1 MSPRTN
7 IPLGSCSDAPDR
19 DAFCQT
25 KGHQQTTVNA
35 MIAYLGVG
43 QQRAL
48 WKLLVGRIPLAGW
61 TGPKY
66 PNGTGA
72 DTPTIDCGMPGVDGS
87 TGCLYNL
94 DVDPN
99 EHNNLGGDDKYAA
112 VAAQLFAMLQLHNGT
127 TFSPDRGNVDPGACA
142 AARATYGGFWGPW
155 IR

>member
-1 MSPRTN
+1 MPPRDR
-7 IPLGSCSDAPDR
+7 IPLGSCADAPDI

-35 MIAYLGVG
+35 VVAYLGEG
-43 QQRAL
+43 EQRTL

-72 DTPTIDCGMPGVDGS
+72 NTPTISCGTPGVGGG

-94 DVDPN
+94 DADPT
-99 EHNNLGGDDKYAA
+99 EHNDLSGDQRYAQ
-112 VAAQLFAMLQLHNGT
+112 VAAQLFAMIQQHNAT
-127 TFSPDRGNVDPGACA
+127 TFSPDRGSVDPAACA
-142 AARATYGGFWGPW
+142 AAQGSHSGFWGPW